1 VEHQKEGLMRRRRI
15 TLLVLVGLV
24 VGISIP
30 ALAVTQYSSRVTYW
44 GPSLVGGNYWCGKVQ
59 AQISDGGDYPPNG
72 AAGSWS
78 YAYYGANCFNTHNV
92 GAGYLGAQVHLVKSG
107 GTLCGS
113 TPWSWNGGSSYY
125 HSSFKALSPSGSCP
139 ANASYRSE
147 AHAQHWNPNTNQY
160 VNSSWVNSPY
170 IPF

>member
-1 VEHQKEGLMRRRRI
+1 MKRSLMAVAAA
-15 TLLVLVGLV
+15 LGLV
-24 VGISIP
+24 VGLAIP
-30 ALAVTQYSSRVTYW
+30 ALSATSYSSRVTYW
-44 GPSLVGGNYWCGKVQ
+44 QANVGGANWCGKVQ
-59 AQISDGGDYPPNG
+59 AQISDGTDYPPNG

-78 YAYYGANCFNTHNV
+78 FAYYGANCLNTHNV
-92 GAGYLGAQVHLVKSG
+92 PAGYLGAQVHLVKSG

-113 TPWSWNGGSSYY
+113 TPWSWNGGSNWY

-139 ANASYRSE
+139 AHASYRSE